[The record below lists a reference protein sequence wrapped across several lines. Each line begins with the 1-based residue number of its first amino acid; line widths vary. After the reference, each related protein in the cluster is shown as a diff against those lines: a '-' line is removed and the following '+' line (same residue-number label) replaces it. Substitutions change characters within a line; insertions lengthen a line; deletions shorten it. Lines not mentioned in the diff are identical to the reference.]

1 MSQLTATPL
10 MLEQIPFF
18 QGLTPEERAQ
28 AALLFQVENHRRSTL
43 LAGRGFQRL
52 EQYQDTVYFL
62 FRGVTALYTV
72 TKQNSRK
79 VLFFLGPGQLL
90 NHNVLDTKPVTLFAE
105 VIEDAILLTIPRRA
119 FLDLVGHSPALTAA
133 LLRHYETRLWRMSHQ
148 LKNTAGYIPVERK
161 LAIKLMK
168 LAQDFGVERP
178 EGLLIPISLTITQ
191 LADFVGIPRETASR
205 ACKKLGELGLLR
217 YEDKKFTLPDRAG
230 LAAYYREGQLGGA
243 P

>member
-18 QGLTPEERAQ
+18 RGLTPEEQSQTAP
-28 AALLFQVENHRRSTL
+28 LFRVESFRRGTL
-43 LAGRGFQRL
+43 LAGRGFQHL
-52 EQYQDTVYFL
+52 EQYQDTVFFL
-62 FRGVTALYTV
+62 FRGVVALYTV

-79 VLFFLGPGQLL
+79 ILFFLGPGQLL

-105 VIEDAILLTIPRRA
+105 VMEDAILLTIPRQE
-119 FLDLVGHSPALTAA
+119 FLALVGRFPSLTAA
-133 LLRHYETRLWRMSHQ
+133 LLQHYEVRLWRMSHQ

-178 EGLLIPISLTITQ
+178 EGLLIPFPLTVTQ
-191 LADFVGIPRETASR
+191 LADFVGVPRETASR
-205 ACKKLGELGLLR
+205 ACKKLGDLGLLR
-217 YEDKKFTLPDRAG
+217 YEDKKFILPDRAG
-230 LAAYYREGQLGGA
+230 LAACYRDGTL
-243 P
+243 

>member
-18 QGLTPEERAQ
+18 QGLTPEERAK
-28 AALLFQVENHRRSTL
+28 AAPLFQVENHRRGAL

-52 EQYQDTVYFL
+52 EQYQDTAYFL
-62 FRGVTALYTV
+62 FRGVVALYTV

-79 VLFFLGPGQLL
+79 ILFFLGPGQLL
-90 NHNVLDTKPVTLFAE
+90 NHNALDTKPVTLFTE
-105 VIEDAILLTIPRRA
+105 VIEDAILLAIPRQA
-119 FLDLVGHSPALTAA
+119 FLELLQRSPALTAA

-178 EGLLIPISLTITQ
+178 EGLLIPITLTVTQ
-191 LADFVGIPRETASR
+191 LADFVGVPRETASR
-205 ACKKLGELGLLR
+205 ACKRLGELGLLR
-217 YEDKKFTLPDRAG
+217 YEDKKFILPDRAG
-230 LAAYYREGQLGGA
+230 LAAYYREGTL
-243 P
+243 